1 MFEVYI
7 DLHNQTVYSNIVD
20 KLNKNSIIAFKKFS
34 VLLQF
39 RSSDESLQSAIRLQR
54 HDTGIHRPPVSHLH
68 SLIPQASN
76 QEHIIKIE
84 FSCFVFSIHCRILL
98 VSECR
103 SKKLEHKK
111 KISIF
116 KVIIYL

>member
-20 KLNKNSIIAFKKFS
+20 KLNKNSIITIIFKNFS

-54 HDTGIHRPPVSHLH
+54 HDSGIHRPPVSHLH

-76 QEHIIKIE
+76 HEHTKQLNSVV
-84 FSCFVFSIHCRILL
+84 FFSIHCRKFYLL
-98 VSECR
+98 TNAKVKNSNTR
-103 SKKLEHKK
+103 KK
-111 KISIF
+111 
-116 KVIIYL
+116 